1 MSEERVTLQMI
12 KEAQERLKGVA
23 QKTGLSY
30 SNSVS
35 DLAGCEVYLKLENLQ
50 RTGSF
55 KLRGAYNKVASLTP
69 EEREKG
75 VIAAS
80 AGNHAQG
87 VALAASEY
95 GCQSV
100 ICMPKHAPLS
110 KITATRGYGA
120 NVVLYGDF
128 FDEAAAKAVELTTE
142 HGYTFVHPFNDP
154 EVIAG
159 QGTIALEIIEQL
171 PEVDAIVA
179 PIGGGG
185 LISGLAVAA
194 KNVNPKIKVIGVQTE
209 NMPSMKESIEKGQV
223 ITYNG
228 KATLADGIAVKTP
241 GDLTYDICKK
251 YVDEIVTVDE
261 SEIASAILILLERGK
276 TVAEGAGAVPVAA
289 LMSGKISGIRNKKVA
304 ALVSGGNI
312 DVKGKNVVCLL
323 SGGNIDVNNM
333 TRVINQGLIK
343 SQRKIFFQTVIPDVP
358 GELVKLLT
366 LIAGTNANVLS
377 ITHERSQHGIDM
389 GMTAVSLELETAN
402 EKHVEKLM
410 TMLKDHHYFVT
421 LK

>member
-1 MSEERVTLQMI
+1 MSTEQVTLQMVQ
-12 KEAQERLKGVA
+12 EAQERLKGVA

-30 SNSVS
+30 TNSVS
-35 DLAGCEVYLKLENLQ
+35 DLAGCDVWLKLENLQ

-55 KLRGAYNKVASLTP
+55 KLRGAYNKVASLTT

-87 VALAASEY
+87 VALAASVY
-95 GCQSV
+95 GCQST
-100 ICMPKHAPLS
+100 ICMPKHAPLT
-110 KITATRGYGA
+110 KVAATRGYGA
-120 NVVLYGDF
+120 NVVLHGDF
-128 FDEAAAKAVELTTE
+128 FDEAAAKAVELTKE

-154 EVIAG
+154 LVIAG

-171 PEVDAIVA
+171 PDVDVIVA

-209 NMPSMKESIEKGQV
+209 NMPSMKESIDQGHILTV
-223 ITYNG
+223 NG
-228 KATLADGIAVKTP
+228 KASLADGITVKTP
-241 GDLTYDICKK
+241 GDVTYKLCKK
-251 YVDEIVTVDE
+251 YVDDIVTVDE
-261 SEIASAILILLERGK
+261 TEIAGAILWLIERVK
-276 TVAEGAGAVPVAA
+276 TVSEGAGAVPVAA
-289 LMSGKISGIRNKKVA
+289 LMNGKISGIRNKKVA

-312 DVKGKNVVCLL
+312 DV
-323 SGGNIDVNNM
+323 NNM
-333 TRVINQGLIK
+333 TRVINSGLLR
-343 SQRKIFFQTVIPDVP
+343 SWRKVFFETVIPDQP

-366 LIAGTNANVLS
+366 LISDSNANVLS
-377 ITHERSQHGIDM
+377 ITHERSQHGISM
-389 GMTAVSLELETAN
+389 GYTAVSFELETAN
-402 EKHVEKLM
+402 GKHVERLM
-410 TMLKDHHYFVT
+410 ETLKDNRYHVA

>member
-1 MSEERVTLQMI
+1 MI
-12 KEAQERLKGVA
+12 QEAQERLKGVA

-35 DLAGCEVYLKLENLQ
+35 DLAGCKVFLKLENLQ

-110 KITATRGYGA
+110 KIAATKGYGA
-120 NVVLYGDF
+120 NVVLHGDF
-128 FDEAAAKAVELTTE
+128 FDEAAAKAVELTAE

-159 QGTIALEIIEQL
+159 QGTIALEIMEQL
-171 PEVDAIVA
+171 SDVDAIVA

-194 KNVNPKIKVIGVQTE
+194 KSVNPKIKVIGVQTE
-209 NMPSMKESIEKGQV
+209 NMPSMKVSLENGQA
-223 ITYNG
+223 IAYNG
-228 KATLADGIAVKTP
+228 KATLADGIAVKVP
-241 GDLTYDICKK
+241 GDLTFSICQK
-251 YVDEIVTVDE
+251 YVDEVVTVDE

-289 LMSGKISGIRNKKVA
+289 LMNGKISGIRNKKVA

-312 DVKGKNVVCLL
+312 DV
-323 SGGNIDVNNM
+323 NNM
-333 TRVINQGLIK
+333 TRVINQGLIR
-343 SQRKIFFQTVIPDVP
+343 SRRKIFFQTIIPDVP
-358 GELVKLLT
+358 GELVKLLSI
-366 LIAGTNANVLS
+366 IADTSANVLS
-377 ITHERSQHGIDM
+377 ITHERSQHGISM
-389 GMTAVSLELETAN
+389 GTTAVSLELETAN

-410 TMLKDHHYFVT
+410 NVLRDNHYFVMM
-421 LK
+421 K

>member
-1 MSEERVTLQMI
+1 MEQVTLKMVQ
-12 KEAQERLKGVA
+12 EAQERLKGVA

-35 DLAGCEVYLKLENLQ
+35 KLSDCKVYLKMENLQ

-87 VALAASEY
+87 VALAASVY
-95 GCQSV
+95 GCQST
-100 ICMPKHAPLS
+100 ICMPKHVPLM
-110 KITATRGYGA
+110 KVAATKGYGA
-120 NVVLYGDF
+120 NVVLHGDF
-128 FDEAAAKAVELTTE
+128 FDEAAAKAEELTKE

-159 QGTIALEIIEQL
+159 QGTIALEIIEQM
-171 PEVDAIVA
+171 PDVDAIVA

-194 KNVNPKIKVIGVQTE
+194 KSVNPKIKVIGVQTA
-209 NMPSMKESIEKGQV
+209 NMPSMKNSIDHGK
-223 ITYNG
+223 ILTCNG

-241 GDLTYDICKK
+241 GDLTYDICSR
-251 YVDEIVTVDE
+251 YLDDIVIVDET
-261 SEIASAILILLERGK
+261 EIAGAILWLLERCK
-276 TVAEGAGAVPVAA
+276 AVSEGAGAVPVAA
-289 LMSGKISGIRNKKVA
+289 LMNGKISGLHGKKVA
-304 ALVSGGNI
+304 ALI
-312 DVKGKNVVCLL
+312 

-333 TRVINQGLIK
+333 TRIINSGLLR
-343 SQRKIFFQTVIPDVP
+343 SWRKVFFSTIIPDQP
-358 GELVKLLT
+358 GELVKLLS
-366 LIAGTNANVLS
+366 LIAETNANVLS
-377 ITHERSQHGIDM
+377 VTHERSQHGVGI
-389 GMTAVSLELETAN
+389 GYTAVSFELETAN
-402 EKHVEKLM
+402 EKHVEHLM
-410 TMLKDHHYFVT
+410 ELLRDQHYQVT
-421 LK
+421 IK

>member
-1 MSEERVTLQMI
+1 MEQVTLKMVQ
-12 KEAQERLKGVA
+12 EAQERLKGVA

-35 DLAGCEVYLKLENLQ
+35 KLSDCKVYLKMENLQ

-87 VALAASEY
+87 VALAASVY
-95 GCQSV
+95 GCQST
-100 ICMPKHAPLS
+100 ICMPKHAPLM
-110 KITATRGYGA
+110 KVAATKGYGA
-120 NVVLYGDF
+120 NVVLHGDF
-128 FDEAAAKAVELTTE
+128 FDEAAAKAEELTKE

-159 QGTIALEIIEQL
+159 QGTIALEIIEHM
-171 PEVDAIVA
+171 PDVDAIVA

-194 KNVNPKIKVIGVQTE
+194 KSVNPKIKVIGVQTA
-209 NMPSMKESIEKGQV
+209 NMPSMKNSIDHGK
-223 ITYNG
+223 ILTCNG

-241 GDLTYDICKK
+241 GDLTYDICSR
-251 YVDEIVTVDE
+251 YLDDIVIVDET
-261 SEIASAILILLERGK
+261 EIAGAILWLLERCK
-276 TVAEGAGAVPVAA
+276 AVSEGAGAVPVAA
-289 LMSGKISGIRNKKVA
+289 LMNGKISGLHGKKVA
-304 ALVSGGNI
+304 ALI
-312 DVKGKNVVCLL
+312 

-333 TRVINQGLIK
+333 TRIINSGLLR
-343 SQRKIFFQTVIPDVP
+343 SWRKVFFSTIIPDQP
-358 GELVKLLT
+358 GELVKLLS
-366 LIAGTNANVLS
+366 LIAETNANVLS
-377 ITHERSQHGIDM
+377 VTHERSQHGVGI
-389 GMTAVSLELETAN
+389 GYTAVSFELETAN
-402 EKHVEKLM
+402 EKHVEHLM
-410 TMLKDHHYFVT
+410 ELLRDQHYQVT
-421 LK
+421 IK

>member
-1 MSEERVTLQMI
+1 MEQVTLKMVQ
-12 KEAQERLKGVA
+12 EAQERLKGVA

-35 DLAGCEVYLKLENLQ
+35 KLSDCKVYLKMENLQ

-87 VALAASEY
+87 VALAASVY
-95 GCQSV
+95 GCQST
-100 ICMPKHAPLS
+100 ICMPKHAPLM
-110 KITATRGYGA
+110 KVAATKGYGA
-120 NVVLYGDF
+120 NVVLHGDF
-128 FDEAAAKAVELTTE
+128 FDEAAAKAEELTKE

-159 QGTIALEIIEQL
+159 QGTIALEIIEQM
-171 PEVDAIVA
+171 PDVDAIVA

-194 KNVNPKIKVIGVQTE
+194 KSVNPKIKVIGVQTA
-209 NMPSMKESIEKGQV
+209 NMPSMKNSIDHGK
-223 ITYNG
+223 ILTCNG

-241 GDLTYDICKK
+241 GDLTYDICSR
-251 YVDEIVTVDE
+251 YLDDIVIVDET
-261 SEIASAILILLERGK
+261 EIAGAILWLLERCK
-276 TVAEGAGAVPVAA
+276 AVSEGAGAV
-289 LMSGKISGIRNKKVA
+289 MNGKISGLHGKKVA
-304 ALVSGGNI
+304 ALI
-312 DVKGKNVVCLL
+312 

-333 TRVINQGLIK
+333 TRIINSGLLR
-343 SQRKIFFQTVIPDVP
+343 SWRKVFFSTIIPDQP
-358 GELVKLLT
+358 GELVKLLS
-366 LIAGTNANVLS
+366 LIAETNANVLS
-377 ITHERSQHGIDM
+377 VTHERSQHGVGI
-389 GMTAVSLELETAN
+389 GYTAVSFELETAN
-402 EKHVEKLM
+402 EKHVEHLM
-410 TMLKDHHYFVT
+410 ELLRDQHYQVT
-421 LK
+421 IK

>member
-1 MSEERVTLQMI
+1 MSEERVTLKMVQ
-12 KEAQERLKGVA
+12 EAQERLKGVA
-23 QKTGLSY
+23 QETGLAY

-35 DLAGCEVYLKLENLQ
+35 DKAGCQVYLKLENLQ

-110 KITATRGYGA
+110 KVMATRGYGA

-128 FDEAAAKAVELTTE
+128 FDEAAAKAEELTKE

-159 QGTIALEIIEQL
+159 QGTIALEIMQQL
-171 PEVDAIVA
+171 PDVDAIVA

-194 KNVNPKIKVIGVQTE
+194 KSVNPKIKVIGVQTE
-209 NMPSMKESIEKGQV
+209 NMPSMKESVEQGHI

-241 GDLTYDICKK
+241 GDLTYEICKK
-251 YVDEIVTVDE
+251 YLDDIVTVDE
-261 SEIASAILILLERGK
+261 NEISEAILWLLERGK
-276 TVAEGAGAVPVAA
+276 TVAEGAGAVPTAA
-289 LMSGKISGIRNKKVA
+289 LMNGRISGLRNKKVV

-312 DVKGKNVVCLL
+312 DVNNVQ
-323 SGGNIDVNNM
+323 
-333 TRVINQGLIK
+333 RVINQGLIK
-343 SQRKIFFQTVIPDVP
+343 SQRKIFFQTIIPDTP

-377 ITHERSQHGIDM
+377 IIHERSQHGVEM
-389 GMTAVSLELETAN
+389 GQTAVSLELETAN
-402 EKHVEKLM
+402 AKHVEQLIS
-410 TMLKDHHYFVT
+410 MLKDNHYYVT
-421 LK
+421 MK

>member
-1 MSEERVTLQMI
+1 MSTEQVTLQMVQ
-12 KEAQERLKGVA
+12 EAQERLKGVA

-30 SNSVS
+30 TNSVS
-35 DLAGCEVYLKLENLQ
+35 DLAGCDVWLKLENLQ

-55 KLRGAYNKVASLTP
+55 KLRGAYNKVASLTT

-87 VALAASEY
+87 VALAASVY
-95 GCQSV
+95 GCQST
-100 ICMPKHAPLS
+100 ICMPKHAPLT
-110 KITATRGYGA
+110 KVAATRGYGA
-120 NVVLYGDF
+120 NVVLHGDF
-128 FDEAAAKAVELTTE
+128 FDEAAAKAVELTKE

-154 EVIAG
+154 LVIAG

-171 PEVDAIVA
+171 PDVDVIVA

-209 NMPSMKESIEKGQV
+209 NMPSMKESIDQGHILTV
-223 ITYNG
+223 NG
-228 KATLADGIAVKTP
+228 KASLADGITVKTP
-241 GDLTYDICKK
+241 GDVTYELCKQ
-251 YVDEIVTVDE
+251 YVDDIVTVDE
-261 SEIASAILILLERGK
+261 TEIAGAILLLLERVK
-276 TVAEGAGAVPVAA
+276 TVSEGAGAVPVAA
-289 LMSGKISGIRNKKVA
+289 LMNGKISGIRNKKVA

-312 DVKGKNVVCLL
+312 DV
-323 SGGNIDVNNM
+323 NNM
-333 TRVINQGLIK
+333 TRVINSGLLR
-343 SQRKIFFQTVIPDVP
+343 SWRKVFFETVIPDQP

-366 LIAGTNANVLS
+366 LISDSNANVLS
-377 ITHERSQHGIDM
+377 ITHERSQHGISM
-389 GMTAVSLELETAN
+389 GYTAVSFELETAN
-402 EKHVEKLM
+402 EKHVEHLM
-410 TMLKDHHYFVT
+410 ETLKDHHYHVI

>member
-1 MSEERVTLQMI
+1 MGEAVTLEMVQ
-12 KEAQERLKGVA
+12 EAQKRLQGVA
-23 QKTGLSY
+23 QKTGLSFA
-30 SNSVS
+30 NSVS
-35 DLAGCEVYLKLENLQ
+35 KIADCQVYLKMENLQ

-87 VALAASEY
+87 VALAASAY
-95 GCQSV
+95 GCQST

-110 KITATRGYGA
+110 KVAATRGYGA

-128 FDEAAAKAVELTTE
+128 FDEAAAKAVELTKE

-171 PEVDAIVA
+171 PDVDAIVA

-194 KNVNPKIKVIGVQTE
+194 KSVNPKIKVIGVQTE
-209 NMPSMKESIEKGQV
+209 NMPSMKESVDQGKI

-241 GDLTYDICKK
+241 GDLTFDICRH
-251 YVDEIVTVDE
+251 YLDDIVTVDE
-261 SEIASAILILLERGK
+261 NEISQAILWLLERCK
-276 TVAEGAGAVPVAA
+276 TVAEGAGAVPTAA
-289 LMSGKISGIRNKKVA
+289 LMNGKISGLHNKKVA

-312 DVKGKNVVCLL
+312 DV
-323 SGGNIDVNNM
+323 NNM
-333 TRVINQGLIK
+333 QRVINQGLIK
-343 SQRKIFFQTVIPDVP
+343 SRRKIFFQTIIPDVP
-358 GELVKLLT
+358 GEMVKLLT
-366 LIAGTNANVLS
+366 IIANANANVLS
-377 ITHERSQHGIDM
+377 IVHERSQHGVDM
-389 GMTAVSLELETAN
+389 GQTAVSLELETAN
-402 EKHVEKLM
+402 EKHVEQLM
-410 TMLKDHHYFVT
+410 STLKDHHYYVT
-421 LK
+421 MK

>member
-1 MSEERVTLQMI
+1 MSEEKVTLKMVQ
-12 KEAQERLKGVA
+12 EAQERLKGVA
-23 QKTGLSY
+23 QVTGLAY

-35 DLAGCEVYLKLENLQ
+35 DKAGCQVYLKLENLQ

-110 KITATRGYGA
+110 KVMATRGYGA

-128 FDEAAAKAVELTTE
+128 FDEAAAKAEELTKE

-159 QGTIALEIIEQL
+159 QGTIALEILQQL
-171 PEVDAIVA
+171 PDADAIIA

-194 KNVNPKIKVIGVQTE
+194 KSVNPKIKVIGVQTE
-209 NMPSMKESIEKGQV
+209 NMPSMKESIEKGHI
-223 ITYNG
+223 ITYDG

-241 GDLTYDICKK
+241 GDLTYEICKK
-251 YVDEIVTVDE
+251 YLDDIVTVDE
-261 SEIASAILILLERGK
+261 NEISEAILWLLERGK
-276 TVAEGAGAVPVAA
+276 TVAEGAGAVPTAA
-289 LMSGKISGIRNKKVA
+289 LMNGRISGMRNKKVV

-312 DVKGKNVVCLL
+312 DVN
-323 SGGNIDVNNM
+323 NIQ
-333 TRVINQGLIK
+333 RVINQGLVK
-343 SQRKIFFQTVIPDVP
+343 SQRKIFFQTVIPDTP
-358 GELVKLLT
+358 GELVKLLS

-377 ITHERSQHGIDM
+377 ITHERSQHGVDM
-389 GMTAVSLELETAN
+389 GQTAVSLELETAN
-402 EKHVEKLM
+402 AKHVEQLIA
-410 TMLKDHHYFVT
+410 MLKDNHYYIT
-421 LK
+421 MK